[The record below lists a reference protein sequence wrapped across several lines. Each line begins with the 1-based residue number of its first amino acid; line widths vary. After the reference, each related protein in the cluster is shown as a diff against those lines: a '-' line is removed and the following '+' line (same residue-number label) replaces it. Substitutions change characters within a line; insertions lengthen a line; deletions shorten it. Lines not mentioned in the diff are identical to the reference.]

1 MRPLVDPVSA
11 PNGSIIPAS
20 HLDLLERPLI
30 GHLATTRPQG
40 EPQCTPVWFD
50 WDGTHLLIATGPE
63 SQKFRNTQRDP
74 RLALSIVDP
83 ANPARYLEVRGRVT
97 AIDPD
102 PDGAHVRAIIRR
114 YTGADE
120 LPGLEEERVILV
132 IDPVRTSSM
141 G

>member
-1 MRPLVDPVSA
+1 MSEPTSSV
-11 PNGSIIPAS
+11 IPAS
-20 HLDLLERPLI
+20 HRDLLETPLI
-30 GHLATTRPQG
+30 GHLATTRPHG

-50 WDGTHLLIATGPE
+50 WNGTHLLIATGPE
-63 SQKFRNTQRDP
+63 SQKYRNMQRDP

-83 ANPARYLEVRGRVT
+83 ANPARYLEVRGRV
-97 AIDPD
+97 AAVDPD
-102 PDGAHVRAIIRR
+102 PDGTQLRAIIRR

-132 IDPVRTSSM
+132 IEPVRTSSM

>member
-1 MRPLVDPVSA
+1 MTVTTASV
-11 PNGSIIPAS
+11 IPS
-20 HLDLLERPLI
+20 THRDLLETPLI
-30 GHLATTRPQG
+30 AHLATTRPNG
-40 EPQCTPVWFD
+40 EPQSTPIWFD
-50 WDGTHLLIATGPE
+50 WDGANLLIATGPE

-97 AIDPD
+97 AVDPD
-102 PDGAHVRAIIRR
+102 HDGSQLRAIIRR

-120 LPGLEEERVILV
+120 LPGLNEERVILV
-132 IDPVRTSSM
+132 VEPLRTSSM

>member
-1 MRPLVDPVSA
+1 MSES
-11 PNGSIIPAS
+11 NGSVIPAS
-20 HLDLLERPLI
+20 HHDLLVAPLI
-30 GHLATTRPQG
+30 AHLATTRPQG
-40 EPQCTPVWFD
+40 EPQSTPVWFD
-50 WDGTHLLIATGPE
+50 WDGTHLLVATGPA
-63 SQKFRNTQRDP
+63 SQKYRNTQRDP

-102 PDGAHVRAIIRR
+102 ADGTQLRAIVRK

-120 LPGLEEERVILV
+120 LPGLEEERIILV
-132 IDPVRTSSM
+132 IEPVHTSSM